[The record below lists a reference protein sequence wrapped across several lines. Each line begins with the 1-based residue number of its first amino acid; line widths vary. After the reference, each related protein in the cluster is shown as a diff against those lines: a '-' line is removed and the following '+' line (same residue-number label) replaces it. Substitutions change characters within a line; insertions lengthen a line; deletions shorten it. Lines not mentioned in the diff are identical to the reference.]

1 MAFTEISLSKIAA
14 CVYYQGVA
22 IVLFVKGKSMKKMIT
37 LFTVAFTM
45 FAFVN
50 ANACGDSLY
59 RVGKGV
65 AYRTYTA
72 PLPGNLLVF
81 GTSESAMQLAEELAR
96 SGHGVHV
103 VETEEEL
110 SVALAEGGYDVV
122 IAPYS
127 ERAAVEGTSG
137 TSTSF
142 LPVVMNSDEERQAR
156 ESYDRVMVPAKHEL
170 KHYLKEIH
178 RALKNNA

>member
-1 MAFTEISLSKIAA
+1 MKSL
-14 CVYYQGVA
+14 V
-22 IVLFVKGKSMKKMIT
+22 T
-37 LFTVAFTM
+37 LVSVSIMCLASTS
-45 FAFVN
+45 

-65 AYRTYTA
+65 SYRIYTA

-81 GTSESAMQLAEELAR
+81 GSSEGAQQLAEELAR
-96 SGHGVHV
+96 SGHGVQLV
-103 VETEEEL
+103 GSEEEL
-110 SVALAEGGYDVV
+110 TDALVGGNYDVV

-127 ERAAVEGTSG
+127 ERATIEGTS
-137 TSTSF
+137 TSATSF
-142 LPVVMNSDEERQAR
+142 LPVVMSGDEEQQAR
-156 ESYDRVMVPAKHEL
+156 ESYERVMIPEKHEL